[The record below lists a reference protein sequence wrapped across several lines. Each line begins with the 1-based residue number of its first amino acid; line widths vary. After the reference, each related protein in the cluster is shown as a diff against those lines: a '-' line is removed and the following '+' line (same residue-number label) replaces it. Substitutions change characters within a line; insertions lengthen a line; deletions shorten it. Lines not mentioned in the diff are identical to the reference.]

1 MWFILGIILLAVE
14 LVSPVFVLFFFGLG
28 AWAAGVTALFV
39 DDLAIEVVVFGAS
52 SVVFLLSLRRLF
64 VRSFRGKTQI
74 SSDAASV
81 GLPNLHAGKMGTVT
95 RPIPANG
102 VGEISVG
109 GSFWRAVSPEAQPE
123 GAQVRVLGHI
133 PDDELTLEVVSGGE
147 NSRNPALLF
156 KHGEHNMLD
165 LIGSS
170 LTVFV
175 FLALLVIF
183 VLFKTA
189 LVVPNQQAVVVERLG
204 KFHAVLFAGFH
215 ILIPFI
221 DAVAYRR
228 SLKEDVL
235 DVPKQTCITK
245 DNVSVDIDGVLYLQ
259 VVNPEKS
266 AYGISDYMFGSVQ
279 LAQTALRSAIGKLEL
294 DRTFEERSTINQ
306 EVISALDAATAPW
319 GIKVLRYEIRDI
331 TPPSGVMQA
340 MEKQMRAEREKRAL
354 IAQSEGEMQA
364 RINMAEGAK
373 AAAIAESEGKLQAMK
388 NQAEG
393 DAVLI
398 RAVAQATADGL
409 ATVADQMEKPG
420 GTQAA
425 NLRVAE
431 NYLEQFGKLA
441 KEGNT
446 MILPTDLANI
456 SGLVSSLTSV
466 IKQAKA

>member
-1 MWFILGIILLAVE
+1 M
-14 LVSPVFVLFFFGLG
+14 
-28 AWAAGVTALFV
+28 
-39 DDLAIEVVVFGAS
+39 
-52 SVVFLLSLRRLF
+52 
-64 VRSFRGKTQI
+64 
-74 SSDAASV
+74 
-81 GLPNLHAGKMGTVT
+81 
-95 RPIPANG
+95 
-102 VGEISVG
+102 
-109 GSFWRAVSPEAQPE
+109 
-123 GAQVRVLGHI
+123 
-133 PDDELTLEVVSGGE
+133 
-147 NSRNPALLF
+147 
-156 KHGEHNMLD
+156 
-165 LIGSS
+165 
-170 LTVFV
+170 
-175 FLALLVIF
+175 
-183 VLFKTA
+183 
-189 LVVPNQQAVVVERLG
+189 
-204 KFHAVLFAGFH
+204 
-215 ILIPFI
+215 
-221 DAVAYRR
+221 
-228 SLKEDVL
+228 
-235 DVPKQTCITK
+235 
-245 DNVSVDIDGVLYLQ
+245 
-259 VVNPEKS
+259 
-266 AYGISDYMFGSVQ
+266 Q

-431 NYLEQFGKLA
+431 NSSGTVRQARQGGQHHDPAHGSGEHFRPRQQPHFGDQASQGVRKKSRTGRLRPPFLLSPRGA
-441 KEGNT
+441 ARRCGRGF
-446 MILPTDLANI
+446 A
-456 SGLVSSLTSV
+456 GLTGPAWWSREPGTAVLF
-466 IKQAKA
+466 

>member
-1 MWFILGIILLAVE
+1 
-14 LVSPVFVLFFFGLG
+14 
-28 AWAAGVTALFV
+28 
-39 DDLAIEVVVFGAS
+39 
-52 SVVFLLSLRRLF
+52 
-64 VRSFRGKTQI
+64 
-74 SSDAASV
+74 
-81 GLPNLHAGKMGTVT
+81 
-95 RPIPANG
+95 
-102 VGEISVG
+102 
-109 GSFWRAVSPEAQPE
+109 
-123 GAQVRVLGHI
+123 
-133 PDDELTLEVVSGGE
+133 
-147 NSRNPALLF
+147 
-156 KHGEHNMLD
+156 MLD

-398 RAVAQATADGL
+398 RRRPDGK
-409 ATVADQMEKPG
+409 AGRYAG
-420 GTQAA
+420 GESA
-425 NLRVAE
+425 RC
-431 NYLEQFGKLA
+431 GKL
-441 KEGNT
+441 
-446 MILPTDLANI
+446 
-456 SGLVSSLTSV
+456 SGTVRQARQGGQHHDPAHGSGEHFRPRQQPHFGDQASQGVRKKSRTGRLRPPFLLSPRGAARRCGRGFAGLTGPAWWSREPGTAV
-466 IKQAKA
+466 LF